1 MISIEELKKKGVD
14 VETGLSRCLGNEDL
28 YLKLVNMGL
37 GDAKFEELGTLLQS
51 NDLTSAFEICHALKG
66 VIGNLS
72 LNQLYDALSALTEKL
87 RAQEKADYSAMYAQI
102 LSIRS
107 KLSDS

>member
-37 GDAKFEELGTLLQS
+37 GDAKFEELGTRLQS

-87 RAQEKADYSAMYAQI
+87 RTQEKADYSAMYAQI

>member
-1 MISIEELKKKGVD
+1 MITIEDLKKKGVD
-14 VETGLSRCLGNEDL
+14 VETGLSRCLGNQDL

-37 GDAKFEELGTLLQS
+37 GDAKFEELGNLLQS
-51 NDLTSAFEICHALKG
+51 NDLTNAFKICHALKG

-72 LNQLYDALSALTEKL
+72 MNQLYDALSALTEKL
-87 RAQEKADYSAMYAQI
+87 RNKEEADYSALYAEI